1 MGSGDGN
8 PPGPQVSRCCQIRAP
23 SQGTC
28 LEISRMK
35 TSSPPRQNRSHL
47 VAQVSE
53 LIERCL
59 LVLLVH
65 TAASTPGVRETL
77 APTPAGTA
85 LPRTSSGSTSGHLPL
100 RLLSQGYAYSHLPE
114 RNTLRFRDTEEGGN
128 ASRREREWRTCQAQ
142 QVRGGAAPTGRPRQE
157 EPVAAT
163 GSHCRALNHRHLA
176 RSFWDTFHNWKKKRM
191 RETRWNHKQEN
202 RENRRG
208 WSRSC
213 VVGRSTPFLF
223 PGSPRSAPQVS
234 ASHGRG
240 RLCPKGTLVNVW
252 RQVGLSRLRGD
263 RDATASAG
271 WRPRVLLDTLRC
283 PDISSAQAQRLVTE
297 DTLAKGTGGPT
308 YSPQPF
314 RAV

>member
-53 LIERCL
+53 LMERCL

-65 TAASTPGVRETL
+65 TAASTPGVRETH

-176 RSFWDTFHNWKKKRM
+176 RSFWDTFHNWKKKKNERN
-191 RETRWNHKQEN
+191 EVE
-202 RENRRG
+202 
-208 WSRSC
+208 
-213 VVGRSTPFLF
+213 
-223 PGSPRSAPQVS
+223 PQ
-234 ASHGRG
+234 
-240 RLCPKGTLVNVW
+240 
-252 RQVGLSRLRGD
+252 
-263 RDATASAG
+263 
-271 WRPRVLLDTLRC
+271 
-283 PDISSAQAQRLVTE
+283 
-297 DTLAKGTGGPT
+297 TGK
-308 YSPQPF
+308 
-314 RAV
+314 